1 MSNTQPNMGG
11 LKKYQA
17 NKKEAVRHR
26 IVLAIRKM
34 KKEKKEI
41 NIRSVAKES
50 GVSTVTIYKYT
61 DLANQIKNLRDKK
74 NSQVK
79 IRYTENYH
87 QTEIINQGLQ
97 MKVDELLK
105 ENAFL
110 KKRIEVQNGIIHKED
125 HSLWIMDD

>member
-1 MSNTQPNMGG
+1 MSNSQPNMGG
-11 LKKYQA
+11 LKKYQV

-26 IVLAIRKM
+26 IVMAIRKM

-87 QTEIINQGLQ
+87 QIEIINQGLQ

-105 ENAFL
+105 ENAYL
-110 KKRIEVQNGIIHKED
+110 KKRIEIQNGIIHKED
-125 HSLWIMDD
+125 HSLYKKDS